1 MLYFKL
7 YVFMTFND
15 NFVNDLKLGLRTKS
29 AIARK
34 PLELSK
40 CHLADIEPDRI
51 C

>member
-7 YVFMTFND
+7 YVFITFND
-15 NFVNDLKLGLRTKS
+15 NFASDLKLGPRTKS
-29 AIARK
+29 AIARN

-40 CHLADIEPDRI
+40 CHLANLQLDKI